1 MPFFSRYHTP
11 TSAFPSDVFRFL
23 DELGQVAAPT
33 TSSGGNKHAFS
44 PNFDIHET
52 DSAYILEGE
61 LPGLDDKSK
70 LTIEF
75 TDDNTLLIRGKIEKS
90 FKKSLPDTESKPI
103 EAAEKD
109 EKKKDTQVAKQ
120 ADDSQKQVSKQH
132 ECQQVRYW
140 VSERTVGEFQRS
152 FQFPG
157 GIDIDNVKANLE
169 HGLLKI
175 VVPKKEVVKGR
186 RVEIA

>member
-23 DELGQVAAPT
+23 DELNQAVAPT
-33 TSSGGNKHAFS
+33 TSSSVNKRAFS
-44 PNFDIHET
+44 PNFDVHET

-70 LTIEF
+70 LNIEF
-75 TDDNTLLIRGKIEKS
+75 TDDNTLHISGRIEKS
-90 FKKSLPDTESKPI
+90 VTRTSDESKPT
-103 EAAEKD
+103 EAGEGEKN
-109 EKKKDTQVAKQ
+109 KDKQVAKQ
-120 ADDSQKQVSKQH
+120 ADDSQKQLSKQS
-132 ECQQVRYW
+132 EGQQLRYW

-152 FQFPG
+152 FSFPG
-157 GIDIDNVKANLE
+157 GVDIDNVKASLE
-169 HGLLKI
+169 NGLLKI

-186 RVEIA
+186 KVAIM

>member
-23 DELGQVAAPT
+23 DELHQVAAPT
-33 TSSGGNKHAFS
+33 TSSGPNKRAFS

-52 DSAYILEGE
+52 DCAYILEGE
-61 LPGLDDKSK
+61 LPGLEDKSK
-70 LTIEF
+70 LNIEF
-75 TDDNTLLIRGKIEKS
+75 TDDNTLLISGRIEKS
-90 FKKSLPDTESKPI
+90 VTRSSPDTESKPI
-103 EAAEKD
+103 EGGEAG

-120 ADDSQKQVSKQH
+120 TDDSQKQVSKHTEGPQL
-132 ECQQVRYW
+132 RYW

-186 RVEIA
+186 KVEIS

>member
-11 TSAFPSDVFRFL
+11 TSAFPSDVFRLL
-23 DELGQVAAPT
+23 DELNQVSTPT
-33 TSSGGNKHAFS
+33 TSSDGNKRAFA

-52 DSAYILEGE
+52 DSAYVLEGE

-70 LTIEF
+70 LNIEF
-75 TDDNTLLIRGKIEKS
+75 TDDKTLLIRGKIEKS
-90 FKKSLPDTESKPI
+90 VTRSSPDTE
-103 EAAEKD
+103 AAD
-109 EKKKDTQVAKQ
+109 GEKKKDSQVAKQ
-120 ADDSQKQVSKQH
+120 TDDSQKQVSKQS
-132 ECQQVRYW
+132 EGQQLRYW

-152 FQFPG
+152 FSFPG

-186 RVEIA
+186 KVEIS